1 MVVGCCV
8 GVVDEGI
15 KVLLPT
21 REFDLFD
28 LVKDWIGVAVA
39 MLMIWV
45 IGKRAAIK
53 FENSSHEAEKEKRI
67 KS

>member
-28 LVKDWIGVAVA
+28 LVKDWIGMAIA
-39 MLMIWV
+39 LLLMSALRK
-45 IGKRAAIK
+45 KRL
-53 FENSSHEAEKEKRI
+53 ESKRR
-67 KS
+67 